1 MVMSMIVPSSFKP
14 AWWLLNSHAQTL
26 YPTLARRI
34 KPPIDKTER
43 FELPDGDFVDLAWAV
58 NGVKSDAPLVLLL
71 HGLGGNAN
79 SKYAAGLLQVI
90 NQHGWRGA
98 LLHFRGASHEPNRL
112 PRAYHSGETG
122 DLDYLLRTLA
132 LREPNTKKAV
142 VGVSMGGNVLLKWL
156 GEQRAQSLIQAAVAV
171 SVPFELNLVAD
182 RINLGFSRIY
192 QASLLKSLRRVF
204 HRKLENGAEDF
215 PVSSEKL
222 NSIRCF
228 WTFDE
233 HVTAPLHGFPNVHAY
248 YREASSRQYLV
259 NIATPTLIMHALD
272 DPFMTPDIVPKVD
285 ELSNDILLE
294 VSQRGGHVGF
304 ISGRVPGRPVFW
316 LDHRIPRFLQ
326 DYL

>member
-1 MVMSMIVPSSFKP
+1 MIVNSSFKP

-34 KPPIDKTER
+34 RSPIDKTER

-58 NGVKSDAPLVLLL
+58 NGVKPDAPLVVLL

-90 NQHGWRGA
+90 NQCGWRGA
-98 LLHFRGASHEPNRL
+98 MLHFRGASHEPNRL

-122 DLDYLLRTLA
+122 DLDYLLRVLA
-132 LREPNTKKAV
+132 AREPHTKKAV

-156 GEQRAQSLIQAAVAV
+156 GEQGPQSLIQAAVAV
-171 SVPFELNLVAD
+171 SVPFELNVVAD

-192 QASLLKSLRRVF
+192 QASLLASLRRVF
-204 HRKLENGAEDF
+204 HRKLEKYPEDF
-215 PVSSEKL
+215 SVSPEKL

-233 HVTAPLHGFPNVHAY
+233 QVTAPLYGFPHVHAY

-259 NIATPTLIMHALD
+259 TIATPTLIMHAMD
-272 DPFMTPDIVPKVD
+272 DPFMTPDVIPKAE
-285 ELSNDILLE
+285 ELSKDILLE
-294 VSQRGGHVGF
+294 VSKRGGHVGF
-304 ISGRVPGRPVFW
+304 ISGSVPGRPTYW
-316 LDHRIPRFLQ
+316 LDHRIPLFLR
-326 DYL
+326 DFF